1 MSSIPRR
8 VIQYLRRKLWALI
21 VAYMLGMHNFY
32 TGDNKTTDDIAI
44 TIEYNVGQENERMN
58 D

>member
-1 MSSIPRR
+1 MKSLFNQLIRS
-8 VIQYLRRKLWALI
+8 LRRKLWAVI

-32 TGDNKTTDDIAI
+32 TGEHKTADNIAI
-44 TIEYNVGQENERMN
+44 KTEYNEVQEKGTPK

>member
-1 MSSIPRR
+1 MKSLFNQLIRS
-8 VIQYLRRKLWALI
+8 LRRKLWAII

-32 TGDNKTTDDIAI
+32 TGEDKTADNIAI
-44 TIEYNVGQENERMN
+44 KTEYNEVQEKGTPN